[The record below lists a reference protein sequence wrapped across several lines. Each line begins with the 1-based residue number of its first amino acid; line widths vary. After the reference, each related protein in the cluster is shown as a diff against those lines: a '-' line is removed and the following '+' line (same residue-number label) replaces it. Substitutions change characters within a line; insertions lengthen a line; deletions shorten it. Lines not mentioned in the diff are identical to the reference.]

1 MGLRPE
7 NQSFVKAD
15 EKKMAALYARIS
27 QETFDGVVQENIDEF
42 DMEPEEA
49 LADAISQFDSQGV
62 NLDNIVKRV
71 PGASAEDDPPAIQ
84 AVRLLQDTITEAS
97 EADEA
102 EDETLEEKFGSG
114 MMKLTFFKAA
124 PEMAVRVTEAC
135 AALRAECQRDK
146 EVRPRA

>member
-7 NQSFVKAD
+7 NQSFVKSD

-27 QETFDGVVQENIDEF
+27 QETFDQVVQENIDEF

-71 PGASAEDDPPAIQ
+71 PGASTEDDPPAIQ

-124 PEMAVRVTEAC
+124 PEMAVRVTETC

-146 EVRPRA
+146 EVR